1 MCHFCLPKKIG
12 QKKPWLLNELFKC
25 SLASIRFI
33 WTDNYAHIVLSSLEL
48 FMLNC
53 QAAVFKF
60 YSLMCW
66 SSFYGK
72 KNKEGFIYFF
82 PLSSVLT
89 LFEVFHEAFKSPGAA
104 SDFHFRCTVCVSCFN
119 PFSALAA
126 GTGECPRRGEWPQN
140 RWVSPSE
147 GHFPP
152 CRADLA
158 AGSPSVLA
166 LGLPALRSAYLHFQ
180 EIRAQTALPKLN
192 QPAPASRLLSSHLS
206 VAKGRALAIY
216 VSFEFSVAVRL
227 LYIAFTIKVD
237 LANQYKSVCNG
248 EWLPFDNVQHLMC
261 FKNGIIFNNC
271 FPTLLPFTAIRRN
284 SLKASP
290 RKIWIFP

>member
-126 GTGECPRRGEWPQN
+126 GH
-140 RWVSPSE
+140 RWVSQKRWVTPEQVSVPIRGTFPSLQS
-147 GHFPP
+147 
-152 CRADLA
+152 RS
-158 AGSPSVLA
+158 GSWQPL
-166 LGLPALRSAYLHFQ
+166 SARFGVASTAFSLF
-180 EIRAQTALPKLN
+180 ALPRD
-192 QPAPASRLLSSHLS
+192 QSP
-206 VAKGRALAIY
+206 
-216 VSFEFSVAVRL
+216 
-227 LYIAFTIKVD
+227 
-237 LANQYKSVCNG
+237 
-248 EWLPFDNVQHLMC
+248 
-261 FKNGIIFNNC
+261 NC
-271 FPTLLPFTAIRRN
+271 SA
-284 SLKASP
+284 
-290 RKIWIFP
+290 